1 MTLYWE
7 SQLIIKLDCDSMR
20 VRVRMGFYTIPS
32 KGENS
37 KNFLTQGILEQLF
50 ITLSTHSILREDS
63 VQHCNL
69 QMLYAQKK
77 ILCPAQSERERE
89 RYRDREIP
97 KFHECVNLELLF

>member
-77 ILCPAQSERERE
+77 FCALPRVRESE

>member
-77 ILCPAQSERERE
+77 ICALPRVRERK